1 MASGGGEERSLEQ
14 TPTWVVATVATVFVL
29 ASLLLE
35 RAIYRLGKVS
45 QFMAPMYRHSQSSPC
60 PIHGVVQ

>member
-14 TPTWVVATVATVFVL
+14 TPTWVL